1 MRKNRKIYIASP
13 FFNERE
19 REALTRAET
28 ILRLR
33 GFEVFSPRE
42 HTVPEEEE
50 GTPAWSR
57 KIFAIDRQGIDWAD
71 CLVMLYW
78 GNFSDTGTAWEC
90 GYAYAVGKPVLVVH
104 LGDSSNLMVH
114 EGSHSN
120 LNGVEDLQE
129 YDFEAMPKRIYSG
142 KMY

>member
-1 MRKNRKIYIASP
+1 MKIYIASP
-13 FFNERE
+13 FFSDRE
-19 REALTRAET
+19 REILTKTEN
-28 ILRLR
+28 ILRER
-33 GFEVFSPRE
+33 GFDVFSPRE

-50 GTPAWSR
+50 GTSAWSR
-57 KIFAIDRQGIDWAD
+57 KIFAIDHQGIDWAD

-78 GNFSDTGTAWEC
+78 GNYSDTGTAWEC
-90 GYAYAVGKPVLVVH
+90 GYAYAIGKPVLVVH

-120 LNGVEDLQE
+120 LKSVTELKD
-129 YDFEAMPKRIYSG
+129 YDFEVMPKSIYIG

>member
-13 FFNERE
+13 FFNDQERE
-19 REALTRAET
+19 ILTRAET
-28 ILRLR
+28 ILRQR

-42 HTVPEEEE
+42 HTVPEEKE

-57 KIFAIDRQGIDWAD
+57 KIFAIDRHGIDWAD

-78 GNFSDTGTAWEC
+78 GNFSDTGTVWEC

-120 LNGVEDLQE
+120 LKGVEDLQE
-129 YDFEAMPKRIYSG
+129 YDFEAMPRRIYSG

>member
-1 MRKNRKIYIASP
+1 MKKNSKIYIASP
-13 FFNERE
+13 FFNDQE
-19 REALTRAET
+19 REALTKAET
-28 ILRLR
+28 ILRQR

-78 GNFSDTGTAWEC
+78 GNYSDTGTAWEC
-90 GYAYAVGKPVLVVH
+90 GYAYGEGKPVLVVH

-120 LNGVEDLQE
+120 LNGIDDLQE
-129 YDFEAMPKRIYSG
+129 YDFEAMPRRIYSG